1 LLIDL
6 WGIIVPGA
14 VQVSVFTN
22 FEGGLNGAKPADVDT
37 AANAVAWFR
46 DCAAAFPE
54 IVWTHLYSPRYLL
67 VQDGIDAVFTP
78 YLLDA
83 MQNEG
88 AEIGIHA
95 HLYFDMVSRSGVTPR
110 STPDGS
116 SDDCSPGAADG
127 YGVLL
132 TGYEPAERARI
143 AAAAIEGLTFNGF
156 PAPTTFCA
164 GYSAADAE
172 LQTLLDGLGFS
183 ASFAAQPIPP
193 RGTSDSYPGCWHDSL
208 EWSGHISP
216 LTMPYRVNRH
226 TILPPPHDESDYLDL
241 VEVPL
246 NMWVDTFRLT
256 LDGHEVSRED
266 MFDRHVTWAGSNAD
280 SSAVAIGVHAEVVA
294 GERFADGTVAQLVT
308 SFLNHVRDQQENSDV
323 DITFSTASDIAAVF
337 LANTTTGAVD

>member
-1 LLIDL
+1 
-6 WGIIVPGA
+6 

-22 FEGGLNGAKPADVDT
+22 FEGWLNEDKPTDVDA
-37 AANAVAWFR
+37 AANAVTWFR

-78 YLLDA
+78 YLLDV
-83 MQNEG
+83 MQNYG

-95 HLYFDMVSRSGVTPR
+95 HLYFDMVGRSGVDPR

-116 SDDCSPGAADG
+116 SDDCSPSAADS

-143 AAAAIEGLTFNGF
+143 AAAAIEGLRYNGF
-156 PAPTTFCA
+156 PAPTSFCA
-164 GYSAADAE
+164 GYSAADTE

-183 ASFAAQPIPP
+183 ASFAAQPMPP
-193 RGTSDSYPGCWHDSL
+193 RGMPDSYPGCWHDSL

-226 TILPPPHDESDYLDL
+226 TILPPPHDDADYLDL
-241 VEVPL
+241 VEIPL
-246 NMWVDTFRLT
+246 NMWVDTFGLM
-256 LDGHEVSRED
+256 LDGQEVSRED
-266 MFDRHVTWAGSNAD
+266 MFDRHVSWADSNAD

-294 GERFADGTVAQLVT
+294 GERFADGAVGQLVT
-308 SFLNHVRDQQENSDV
+308 SFLNHVRDRQQNSDV
-323 DITFSTASDIAAVF
+323 DIRFSTASDIATVF

>member
-1 LLIDL
+1 M
-6 WGIIVPGA
+6 PGE

-22 FEGGLNGAKPADVDT
+22 FEGWLDDANVGT

-78 YLLDA
+78 YLLDV

-95 HLYFDMVSRSGVTPR
+95 HLYFDMVARSGVTPR

-116 SDDCSPGAADG
+116 SDDCSPSAADG

-132 TGYEPAERARI
+132 TGYESDERASI
-143 AAAAIEGLTFNGF
+143 VVAAIEGLTFNGF

-164 GYSAADAE
+164 GYSAADTE
-172 LQTLLDGLGFS
+172 LQTLIDGLGFS
-183 ASFAAQPIPP
+183 ASFAAQPMPP
-193 RGTSDSYPGCWHDSL
+193 RGTPGSYLGCWHDSL

-226 TILPPPHDESDYLDL
+226 TILPPPHDEANYLDL
-241 VEVPL
+241 VEIPL
-246 NMWVDTFRLT
+246 NMWVDTFQLT
-256 LDGHEVSRED
+256 LDGQDVTRED
-266 MFDRHVTWAGSNAD
+266 MFDRHVAWAGSNAD

-294 GERFADGTVAQLVT
+294 GERFADGPVANLVT
-308 SFLNHVRDQQENSDV
+308 SFLHHVRDRQENSDV
-323 DITFSTASDIAAVF
+323 DIRFSTASDIAAVF
-337 LANTTTGAVD
+337 LANTTTGNVD